1 MTSVADTEHTP
12 ILCVA
17 PLLALGLLALYIYR
31 ECLDYL
37 ERTPARDVLRE
48 DICECLLTPQL
59 AQASVPWYKKW
70 GRKCHQLCIRKAED
84 HKEDILLAFH
94 YYTLMYVVCG
104 YLICTELRSS
114 YRLLQPTNWLDPGSI
129 REAFHDDE
137 KEKRLPEWWKQE
149 LRHLLPTGFH
159 PLRFFSLLAPLFLL
173 LTYGVCFANTARHV
187 YKMWTKGGVLRGN
200 PGMDSSIMIIALPMI
215 SCMMAYRSVT
225 RMWMICINSKVGSLG
240 YVEDFEGNKTWL
252 ARLVVCQN
260 MYDTNFLLADVY
272 ESWALLHFAD
282 LALQIISASG
292 NTSDERTTK
301 LDKSLQDLTKQGI
314 YLFNGTCLMEA
325 LYHLVTTSV
334 EAYLGGDY
342 TLSFNKIVYRIRSKV
357 HFLFLGMGSVAS
369 TAAIGNVVTVE
380 RTFSESLMCF
390 EPHMKFWSTK
400 ILLTLGFMQSLLL
413 EIPPLSYLSV
423 TEKDLFYA
431 SVLCAECFGVSLLLW
446 RAWNPSERWLDVL
459 KELVSKKS

>member
-1 MTSVADTEHTP
+1 MTPVADPEHTP

-31 ECLDYL
+31 ECLDWL

-59 AQASVPWYKKW
+59 AQASVPWYKYW
-70 GRKCHQLCIRKAED
+70 GRRCHQLCIRKAED

-114 YRLLQPTNWLDPGSI
+114 YRLLQPTHWLDPGSI
-129 REAFHDDE
+129 REEFHDDE

-149 LRHLLPTGFH
+149 LRHLLPNGFH
-159 PLRFFSLLAPLFLL
+159 PLRFFSLLAPLFLV
-173 LTYGVCFANTARHV
+173 LTYGVCLANTARHV

-260 MYDTNFLLADVY
+260 MYDTNF
-272 ESWALLHFAD
+272 W
-282 LALQIISASG
+282 QM
-292 NTSDERTTK
+292 TTK

-357 HFLFLGMGSVAS
+357 HLFLGMGSVAS

-446 RAWNPSERWLDVL
+446 HAWNPSERWLDVL